1 MEIELKDR
9 LKLSR
14 AAKGL
19 TQQEVAS
26 ALNIDKSTYCGYE
39 TGKRKPDVD
48 RLRELSL
55 ILEVTADYL
64 IGAEHKKSATG
75 DGDGLSADRQLILH
89 AFDKLS
95 PENQRKLLGLAEA
108 LADK

>member
-1 MEIELKDR
+1 MQIEFKDR

-19 TQQEVAS
+19 TQQEVAA
-26 ALNIDKSTYCGYE
+26 ALKIDKSTYCGYE

-64 IGAEHKKSATG
+64 IGAEYIKAATG
-75 DGDGLSADRQLILH
+75 QGDGLSPDRQLIMN

-95 PENQRKLLGLAEA
+95 TENRQKLLGLAEA